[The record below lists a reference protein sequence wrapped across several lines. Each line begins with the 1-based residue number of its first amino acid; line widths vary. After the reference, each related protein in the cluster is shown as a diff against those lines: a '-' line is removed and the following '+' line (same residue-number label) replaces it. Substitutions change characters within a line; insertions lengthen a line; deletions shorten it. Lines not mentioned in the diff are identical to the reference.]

1 MAKYIDADKLI
12 KDYTDIFTEY
22 GIELAEQ
29 FQGVINQ
36 SPAENVAPR
45 ESAEWIEKVKPCEW
59 SEDDVEISYKCSHCN
74 NIFDYVSN
82 YCPNCGS
89 KMKEGLRRE

>member
-1 MAKYIDADKLI
+1 MARYIDADKLI

-36 SPAENVAPR
+36 SPTAGVVERSKIDKA
-45 ESAEWIEKVKPCEW
+45 IEEMERNSTCA
-59 SEDDVEISYKCSHCN
+59 
-74 NIFDYVSN
+74 DYEGKKETSKAIDI
-82 YCPNCGS
+82 NCII
-89 KMKEGLRRE
+89 